1 MTFYTYDYLQAQQH
15 VTQWVVA
22 LGLVLLLLGTLVG
35 AWRYFRQRYRTR
47 SRDLSIIMVLLMAI
61 LLGIQWEHYLTSRT
75 TAAQSSQL
83 LPFIQAVAVD
93 HHLKPDQVLVNSTTL
108 ADGMII
114 RFQKRDYQ
122 VHLNA
127 DNNSYTLTRAHVIN
141 HQVLVKDVEVKK

>member
-61 LLGIQWEHYLTSRT
+61 LLGIQWGALPHQSYDRRSEQS
-75 TAAQSSQL
+75 TAAL
-83 LPFIQAVAVD
+83 YP
-93 HHLKPDQVLVNSTTL
+93 
-108 ADGMII
+108 G
-114 RFQKRDYQ
+114 RGR
-122 VHLNA
+122 
-127 DNNSYTLTRAHVIN
+127 
-141 HQVLVKDVEVKK
+141 